1 MKKIFF
7 TLLMIIPIIAVTAQK
22 GDDNPLLKEWK
33 GPYGGVPAFP
43 DYKLKDIKPAI
54 EFAIEE
60 KLYQV
65 EQIANNKEAPTFD
78 NTIVA
83 LEKAGKKLSQVY
95 AVFGIFSANM
105 NSPEFEP
112 IETEMTPKFSE
123 FNNKYYQNTKLFDRI
138 SKVYS
143 APETKNLTAEQQ
155 RLVWLY
161 YSNFVR
167 EGANAAPQDKERIAK
182 INEELAGLF
191 TKFSQNQ
198 LADETNYYLELKTDA
213 DFDGLPTELKNAAI
227 AEAKDRK
234 LKVKGCIANTR
245 SSMEPFLTFST
256 RRDLREKAFKI
267 FTSRGDNDNANNNN
281 ATLVQILKLRA
292 EKASLL
298 GFKTFADWSLSNTM
312 AQKPEKTLDL
322 MMSVWTPAV
331 EKVHTDV
338 AEMQKIVTAEDGK
351 FKIAAWDYRY
361 YSEKVRKAK
370 YDLDQN
376 DLKPYL
382 QLEKLREG
390 MFWVAGEIFN
400 LGFRQVTNVPVF
412 HPDVRVWE
420 VFNTN
425 TNKVVGVWY
434 FDPYARKGKR
444 SGAWMNAT
452 REQSR
457 VDGDVIT
464 LVSNNCNFIKGKE
477 GEPILISWDDAS
489 TLFHEFGHA
498 LHGLNSNVTYP
509 SLSGTNT
516 PRDYVEFPSQI
527 LERWLATPEVLNK
540 FALHYKTGE
549 PMPLSLVERNE
560 KAATFN
566 EAFSTIETI
575 ASALVDMKLHLL
587 QNPDID
593 PKKFEKET
601 LDALQM
607 PKEIVMRHRIPQFGH
622 IFSDDAYA
630 AGYYGYLWA
639 DAISADAT
647 EAFTETKA
655 GMYSKDAAKRL
666 YENVFSIGNTIDPEI
681 AYKKFRGRAI
691 TTDALMRARGFAQ
704 AKK

>member
-1 MKKIFF
+1 MIAP
-7 TLLMIIPIIAVTAQK
+7 TLMLNAQA
-22 GDDNPLLKEWK
+22 NQNSFLNNWT
-33 GPYGGVPAFP
+33 GPYGGVPAFT
-43 DYKLKDIKPAI
+43 DYKLKDLKPAL
-54 EFAIEE
+54 EFAIQE
-60 KLYQV
+60 KLN
-65 EQIANNKEAPTFD
+65 EISRIANNPKPATFT

-83 LEKAGKKLSQVY
+83 SEKTGKRFSQINAVY
-95 AVFGIFSANM
+95 GIYSSNM

-112 IETEMTPKFSE
+112 IETEMTPKVYE
-123 FNNKYYQNTKLFDRI
+123 LNNKIYQNAKLFARI
-138 SKVYS
+138 SKVYNS
-143 APETKNLTAEQQ
+143 PSTKKLTKEQQ
-155 RLVWLY
+155 RLVWFH

-167 EGANAAPQDKERIAK
+167 EGAKATAKSKTRIAT
-182 INEELAGLF
+182 INQELAGLF

-198 LADETNYYLELKTDA
+198 LADESNYYLELKSEA
-213 DFDGLPTELKNAAI
+213 DFDGLPDELKNAAI
-227 AEAKDRK
+227 SDAKDRK
-234 LKVKGCIANTR
+234 LSVMGCIANTR
-245 SSMEPFLTFST
+245 SSIEPFLTFSN
-256 RRDLREKAFKI
+256 RRDLREKAFQI

-281 ATLVQILKLRA
+281 KILVQILKLRA
-292 EKASLL
+292 EKAKLL

-312 AQKPEKTLDL
+312 AQKPQKTLDL

-331 EKVHTDV
+331 EKVHADV
-338 AEMQKIVTAEDGK
+338 ADMQKMVDSEGGN

-390 MFWVAGEIFN
+390 MFWVAGEIFH
-400 LGFRQVTNVPVF
+400 LGFKQVSNVPVF
-412 HPDVRVWE
+412 HSDVRVWE
-420 VFNTN
+420 VY
-425 TNKVVGVWY
+425 NKDTKKLVGLWY

-457 VDGDVIT
+457 VNGDVIT
-464 LVSNNCNFIKGKE
+464 IVSNNCNFIKGKD
-477 GEPILISWDDAS
+477 GEPILISWEDAS

-516 PRDYVEFPSQI
+516 PRDYVEFPSQVM
-527 LERWLATPEVLNK
+527 ERWLATPQVLNQ

-549 PMPLSLVERNE
+549 PMPMSLVERND

-566 EAFSTIETI
+566 EAFSTVETI

-587 QNPDID
+587 ENPDID
-593 PKKFEKET
+593 PKQFEKET
-601 LDALQM
+601 LDALKM

-647 EAFTETKA
+647 EAFTETKD
-655 GMYSKDAAKRL
+655 GLYDKVVAKRL
-666 YENVFSIGNTIDPEI
+666 HDYVFSIGNTIDPAI
-681 AYKKFRGRAI
+681 AYKKFRGRDVN
-691 TTDALMRARGFAQ
+691 TDALMRARGFEVQ
-704 AKK
+704 KK

>member
-1 MKKIFF
+1 
-7 TLLMIIPIIAVTAQK
+7 MIAPAIIVNAQK
-22 GDDNPLLKEWK
+22 NPNSFLNNWA
-33 GPYGGVPAFP
+33 GPYGGVPAFA
-43 DYKLKDIKPAI
+43 DYKLKDLKPAI
-54 EFAIEE
+54 EFSIQE
-60 KLYQV
+60 KLK
-65 EQIANNKEAPTFD
+65 EIDKIANNPKPATFD

-83 LEKAGKKLSQVY
+83 MEKAGKRFNEVY
-95 AVFGIFSANM
+95 VIFGIYSSNI

-123 FNNKYYQNTKLFDRI
+123 VSNKIYQNGKLFARI
-138 SKVYS
+138 SAIYNS
-143 APETKNLTAEQQ
+143 PEVKKLTSEQQ

-167 EGANAAPQDKERIAK
+167 EGAKADAKSKARIAA
-182 INEELAGLF
+182 INQELAGLF

-198 LADETNYYLELKTDA
+198 LADEGNYYLELKTEA
-213 DFDGLPTELKNAAI
+213 DFDGLPEELKNAAI
-227 AEAKDRK
+227 ADAKDRK
-234 LKVKGCIANTR
+234 LSVMGTIANTR
-245 SSMEPFLTFST
+245 SSMEPFLTFSN
-256 RRDLREKAFKI
+256 RRDLRENAFKI
-267 FTSRGDNDNANNNN
+267 WTSRGDNDNANNNN
-281 ATLVQILKLRA
+281 TTLVQILKLRA
-292 EKASLL
+292 EKAKLL
-298 GFKTFADWSLSNTM
+298 GFATFADWSLSNTM
-312 AQKPEKTLDL
+312 AQKPQKTLDL
-322 MMSVWTPAV
+322 MMSVWEPAV
-331 EKVHTDV
+331 AKVHTDV
-338 AEMQKIVTAEDGK
+338 AEMQKMVDADGGK
-351 FKIAAWDYRY
+351 FQIAAWDYRY

-400 LGFRQVTNVPVF
+400 LSFKQVYNVPVF
-412 HPDVRVWE
+412 HSDVRDWE
-420 VFNTN
+420 VSNKLTG
-425 TNKVVGVWY
+425 KVVGVWY

-457 VDGDVIT
+457 VNGDVIT
-464 LVSNNCNFIKGKE
+464 IVSNNCNFIKGKV

-516 PRDYVEFPSQI
+516 PRDYVEFPSQVM
-527 LERWLATPEVLNK
+527 ERWLATPQVLNK

-549 PMPLSLVERNE
+549 PMPMALVERND

-566 EAFSTIETI
+566 EAFSTVETI

-587 QNPDID
+587 TNPDID
-593 PKKFEKET
+593 PKQFEKET
-601 LDALQM
+601 LDALHM

-647 EAFTETKA
+647 EAFTETKDGLYNKA
-655 GMYSKDAAKRL
+655 VAKKL
-666 YENVFSIGNTIDPEI
+666 YDNVFSIGNTIDPAI
-681 AYKKFRGRAI
+681 AYKKFRGRDVN
-691 TTDALMRARGFAQ
+691 TDALMRARGFAVV
-704 AKK
+704 KK